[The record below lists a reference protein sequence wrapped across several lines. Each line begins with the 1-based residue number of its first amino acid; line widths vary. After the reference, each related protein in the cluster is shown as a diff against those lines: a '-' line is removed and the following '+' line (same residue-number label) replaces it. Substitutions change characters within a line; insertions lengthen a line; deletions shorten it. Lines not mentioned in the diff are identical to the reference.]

1 MSVRS
6 RVRTFGRA
14 VFRAADLRGQVSEEL
29 AFHIESYATE
39 LERRGVPRDEAMRRA
54 RMELGSRERVREE
67 VNRASGGEMVRA
79 FWGDLRYAIRALK
92 RSPGFALAAVG
103 TLALGIGA
111 VTAVF
116 SVVNTVLLKPFGFP
130 DPGRLVVVRE
140 TEPKAFGPGTQ
151 VPVSYRHYLRMKTTS
166 KTLEDAAIF
175 QDSAV
180 SVSPKGDRPEIMGG
194 VTSSPNLLRVLGVQP
209 LMGRDFV
216 ASDAVKGSPEVAIL
230 SYEGWK
236 ELTGS
241 DPKAIGKTVRVDGG
255 PMTVIGVLPPG
266 VMLPKI
272 AWGDKIAGSQ
282 GIGQGE
288 TMLYMTAAPSDYDLK
303 QDTGNFNYKMIARL
317 KPGVTVAQAQAE
329 LETLQRGYTQSAHL
343 PIEVGAVVTPLAA
356 DVTRGIS
363 GALWMMLAAVC
374 GVLLI
379 GCVNLANLQ
388 LARAVT
394 AERETAVRAAR
405 GANRARLLQARLAE
419 SVVLA
424 VAGGMAGVALA
435 FVGMRGLLALA
446 PANVP
451 RLNQV
456 HMSWPV
462 LLFAA
467 GLSIAAAI
475 GFGIVPALKGMRVR
489 PETALRANTTRV
501 ANTHES
507 RRARSALVAAQVTCT
522 VALLLVTAL
531 VLRSFS
537 RLLGEKLGFDAS
549 HVTLAVVELYAPQ
562 YAGSLKNVQAVKLRF
577 TDRALEALRGLPGV
591 QQVAVTSTV
600 PMTGENWVDD
610 LIRPDHPVPEA
621 QRPPINVRWINPEYL
636 TTMQMARVSG
646 RNITEA
652 DRANPYVVM
661 ISERAAREGFSGENP
676 VGKKI
681 ELDLPGVEKA
691 PLATI
696 VGVVAD
702 DRINGLKDT
711 ASMLYAPY
719 WLYTPW
725 TLSFL
730 VRGAQPPDA
739 LMPEMRKA
747 IWGID
752 PQVAIPTLKSMDE
765 QVSDSVATERFQT
778 TILGCFGAAA
788 LLLALVGI
796 YGVLAYSVS
805 MRTQEF
811 GIRMALGSGR
821 GALVGLVLRQ
831 AAGPVLLGTA
841 AGLAVAFA
849 AMGWVRSLLYQTSV
863 VDPVAIAGSLLLLLG
878 AALLAAL
885 MPARR
890 AAGIDPAR
898 AIREE

>member
-1 MSVRS
+1 MC
-6 RVRTFGRA
+6 
-14 VFRAADLRGQVSEEL
+14 
-29 AFHIESYATE
+29 
-39 LERRGVPRDEAMRRA
+39 
-54 RMELGSRERVREE
+54 
-67 VNRASGGEMVRA
+67 
-79 FWGDLRYAIRALK
+79 
-92 RSPGFALAAVG
+92 
-103 TLALGIGA
+103 
-111 VTAVF
+111 F
-116 SVVNTVLLKPFGFP
+116 SVVLYLVTCLLFEKLVSRPMERSSDTTIPSGDLWDEQLDAVNDGPPFQT
-130 DPGRLVVVRE
+130 GRLAEESGRLG
-140 TEPKAFGPGTQ
+140 GPGSMRRSGDFMCDSIDPTNL
-151 VPVSYRHYLRMKTTS
+151 SDRLSSHDLIEKLREINLNWPGLTLVELGATKKTAR
-166 KTLEDAAIF
+166 TLQDAAIF

-209 LMGRDFV
+209 FMGRDFV
-216 ASDAVKGSPEVAIL
+216 SGDAVKGNPEVGNS
-230 SYEGWK
+230 SYDGWK
-236 ELTGS
+236 ELTGG
-241 DPKAIGKTVRVDGG
+241 DAKAIGRTVRVDGG

-282 GIGQGE
+282 GIGLGE
-288 TMLYMTAAPSDYDLK
+288 TMVYMTAAPSDYDLK
-303 QDTGNFNYKMIARL
+303 QDSGNYNYKMIARL
-317 KPGVTVAQAQAE
+317 KPRATAAHAQVE
-329 LETLQRGYTQSAHL
+329 LETLQRAYTQTAHL
-343 PIEVGAVVTPLAA
+343 PIHIGAVVTPLAN
-356 DVTRGIS
+356 DVTRGIG
-363 GALWMMLAAVC
+363 GALWMMLAAVV

-394 AERETAVRAAR
+394 AERETAVRAAL

-424 VAGGMAGVALA
+424 VAGGAAGVALA
-435 FVGMRGLLALA
+435 YVGMHALLALA

-451 RLNQV
+451 RLNEV

-462 LLFAA
+462 MLVAA
-467 GLSIAAAI
+467 GLSIAAAM

-501 ANTHES
+501 ANTRES
-507 RRARSALVAAQVTCT
+507 RRARSVLVGAQVTCT

-531 VLRSFS
+531 VLRSFE
-537 RLLGEKLGFDAS
+537 RLLGEKLGFDES
-549 HVTLAVVELYAPQ
+549 HLTLAVVELYAPQ
-562 YAGSLKNVQAVKLRF
+562 YAGSLKNVQTVKLHF
-577 TDRALEALRGLPGV
+577 VDRALVALRGLPGV
-591 QQVAVTSTV
+591 QSAAVTSTV
-600 PMTGENWVDD
+600 PLTGENWVDE
-610 LIRPDHPVPEA
+610 LNRPDHPLPEE
-621 QRPPINVRWINPEYL
+621 QRPPINVRWINPEYM
-636 TTMQMARVSG
+636 TTMQIPLVSG
-646 RNITEA
+646 RNMTEA
-652 DRANPYVVM
+652 DRANPDVVM
-661 ISERAAREGFSGENP
+661 ISERTAREGFGGDNP

-681 ELDLPGVEKA
+681 HMDWGAENADMTV
-691 PLATI
+691 

-702 DRINGLKDT
+702 GRINGLKDT
-711 ASMLYAPY
+711 ANMLYAPY

-725 TLSFL
+725 TLSFM
-730 VRGAQPPDA
+730 VRSAQPAEA
-739 LMPEMRKA
+739 LMPEMRRA
-747 IWGID
+747 IWSID

-778 TILGCFGAAA
+778 LILGCFGAAA

-821 GALVGLVLRQ
+821 SALMGLVLRQ
-831 AAGPVLLGTA
+831 AAVPVLIGTA

-849 AMGWVRSLLYQTSV
+849 AMGWVRTLLYQTSV
-863 VDPVAIAGSLLLLLG
+863 LDPVAIVGSLLLLLVAAAL
-878 AALLAAL
+878 AALL
-885 MPARR
+885 PARR

>member
-1 MSVRS
+1 MSLRS
-6 RVRTFGRA
+6 RFQTWARA
-14 VFRAADLRGQVSEEL
+14 VFRAGELRSQVSEEL
-29 AFHIESYATE
+29 AFHIESYAAE
-39 LERRGVPRDEAMRRA
+39 LERRGMSRDQALRRA
-54 RMELGSRERVREE
+54 RMEMGSGERVREE
-67 VNRASGGEMVRA
+67 VNRASGGEMARA
-79 FWGDLRYAIRALK
+79 FWGDLRHAGRSLR

-116 SVVNTVLLKPFGFP
+116 GVVNTVLLKPFAFR
-130 DPGRLVVVRE
+130 DPGQLVVVRE
-140 TEPKAFGPGTQ
+140 TEPETFGPRTQ
-151 VPVSYRHYLRMKTTS
+151 LPVSYRHYLRLKATA
-166 KTLEDAAIF
+166 KTLKDAAIL
-175 QDSAV
+175 QDLALSA
-180 SVSPKGDRPEIMGG
+180 SPNGDRPEIMGG
-194 VTSSPNLLRVLGVQP
+194 VRSSPNLLHVLGVQP
-209 LMGRDFV
+209 FMGRDFV
-216 ASDAVKGSPEVAIL
+216 SSDAVKGAPDVAIL
-230 SYEGWK
+230 SYDGWK
-236 ELTGS
+236 ELTGG
-241 DPKAIGKTVRVDGG
+241 DPNAVGKTARLNGEPV
-255 PMTVIGVLPPG
+255 TVIGVLPQG
-266 VMLPKI
+266 AMLPKI

-282 GIGQGE
+282 GIGSGE
-288 TMLYMTAAPSDYDLK
+288 TMVYMTAAPSDYDLK

-317 KPGVTVAQAQAE
+317 KPGVTAAQAQVE
-329 LETLQRGYTQSAHL
+329 LETLQSAYTHTAHL
-343 PIEVGAVVTPLAA
+343 PVRIGAVVTPLAQ
-356 DVTRGIS
+356 DVTKGIS
-363 GALWMMLAAVC
+363 GALWLMLAAVC

-388 LARAVT
+388 LARAVS
-394 AERETAVRAAR
+394 AGRETAVRAAL
-405 GANRARLLQARLAE
+405 GAGRARLLQARLAE

-424 VAGGMAGVALA
+424 AAGGAAGVALA

-451 RLNQV
+451 RLNEV

-467 GLSIAAAI
+467 GLSIAAAV

-489 PETALRANTTRV
+489 PETALRANTTRA
-501 ANTHES
+501 ANTRES
-507 RRARSALVAAQVTCT
+507 RRARSVLVAAQVTCT

-562 YAGSLKNVQAVKLRF
+562 YDDSLKNVQAVKLRF

-591 QQVAVTSTV
+591 QQVALTSTV
-600 PMTGENWVDD
+600 PLTGENWVDD
-610 LIRPDHPVPEA
+610 LIRPDHPLPEA
-621 QRPPINVRWINPEYL
+621 QRPPINVRWINPEYM
-636 TTMQMARVSG
+636 TTMQIPLVSG
-646 RNITEA
+646 REITGA
-652 DRANPYVVM
+652 DRANPFVVM
-661 ISERAAREGFSGENP
+661 ISERTAMEGFGGEDP

-681 ELDLPGVEKA
+681 ELDLPGVEKN
-691 PLATI
+691 PVATI

-702 DRINGLKDT
+702 DRINGLKDM
-711 ASMLYAPY
+711 ANMLYAPY

-725 TLSFL
+725 TLSFM
-730 VRGAQPPDA
+730 VRSAQPADA
-739 LMPEMRKA
+739 LMPEMRRA
-747 IWGID
+747 IWNVD
-752 PQVAIPTLKSMDE
+752 PQVAIPVVKPMDE

-778 TILGCFGAAA
+778 MILGCFGVAA

-821 GALVGLVLRQ
+821 GALMGLVLRQ

-841 AGLAVAFA
+841 AGLALAFA
-849 AMGWVRSLLYQTSV
+849 AMGWVRSLLYQTPAT
-863 VDPVAIAGSLLLLLG
+863 DPIAIAGSLLLLLG

-885 MPARR
+885 IPARR

>member
-1 MSVRS
+1 M
-6 RVRTFGRA
+6 
-14 VFRAADLRGQVSEEL
+14 FRAGELRGQVSEEL
-29 AFHIESYATE
+29 RFHIESYAAE
-39 LERRGVPRDEAMRRA
+39 LEQRGMPREEALRRA
-54 RMELGSRERVREE
+54 RMEMGSGERVREE
-67 VNRASGGEMVRA
+67 VNRASGGELARA
-79 FWGDLRYAIRALK
+79 FWGDIRYAIRALR
-92 RSPGFALAAVG
+92 RSPGFALAAMA

-111 VTAVF
+111 VTSVF
-116 SVVNTVLLKPFGFP
+116 SVVSTVLLKPFAFR

-140 TEPKAFGPGTQ
+140 TETGLDNGRTSI
-151 VPVSYRHYLRMKTTS
+151 PVSYRHYARLKATA

-175 QDSAV
+175 RDSAT
-180 SVSPKGDRPEIMGG
+180 SVSPNGDRPEIMGG
-194 VTSSPNLLRVLGVQP
+194 VRSSTNLLRVLGVQP
-209 LMGRDFV
+209 FLGRDFV
-216 ASDAVKGSPEVAIL
+216 PSDAATGNPQVVIL
-230 SYEGWK
+230 SYDGWK
-236 ELTGS
+236 ELTGG
-241 DPKAIGKTVRVDGG
+241 DPKAIGKTVRLNGD
-255 PMTVIGVLPPG
+255 PLTLIGVLPVG
-266 VMLPKI
+266 VKLPPI
-272 AWGDKIAGSQ
+272 AWGDKIAGAA
-282 GIGQGE
+282 GQGTEE
-288 TMLYMTAAPSDYDLK
+288 TMVFMPYAPSDWDLK

-317 KPGVTVAQAQAE
+317 KPGVTAAQAGAE
-329 LETLQRGYTQSAHL
+329 LETLQQAYVQSAKL
-343 PIEVGAVVTPLAA
+343 PVHIGAEVKPLAA
-356 DVTRGIS
+356 DVTKGIS
-363 GALWMMLAAVC
+363 GALWLMLAAVC

-388 LARAVT
+388 LARAVA
-394 AERETAVRAAR
+394 AERETAVRAAL

-424 VAGGMAGVALA
+424 VAGGAAGVALA

-451 RLNQV
+451 RLNEV

-467 GLSIAAAI
+467 GLSIAAAV

-489 PETALRANTTRV
+489 PETALRANTTRA
-501 ANTHES
+501 ANTRES
-507 RRARSALVAAQVTCT
+507 RRARSVLVGAQVTCT

-537 RLLGEKLGFDAS
+537 RLLGEKLGFDAR

-562 YAGSLKNVQAVKLRF
+562 YDDSVKNVQAVKLQF
-577 TDRALEALRGLPGV
+577 TDRALAALRGLPGV

-600 PMTGENWVDD
+600 PLAGENWIDE
-610 LIRPDHPVPEA
+610 LIRPDHPLPEA
-621 QRPPINVRWINPEYL
+621 QRSLINVRWINPQYM
-636 TTMQMARVSG
+636 TAMQIPLVSG
-646 RNITEA
+646 RNITEE
-652 DRANPYVVM
+652 DRANPFVVM
-661 ISERAAREGFSGENP
+661 ISERTAREGFGGENP

-681 ELDLPGVEKA
+681 ELDLPGFEKP

-702 DRINGLKDT
+702 GRINGLKDT
-711 ASMLYAPY
+711 ANMMYAPY

-725 TLSFL
+725 TLSFM
-730 VRGAQPPDA
+730 VRGAQPADA
-739 LMPEMRKA
+739 LMPEMRRA
-747 IWGID
+747 IWNID
-752 PQVAIPTLKSMDE
+752 PQVAIPVLKPMDE

-778 TILGCFGAAA
+778 LILGCFGAAA

-821 GALVGLVLRQ
+821 GALMGLVLRQ
-831 AAGPVLLGTA
+831 AAVPVLIGTA
-841 AGLAVAFA
+841 AGLGVAFA

-863 VDPVAIAGSLLLLLG
+863 LDPVAIAGSLLLLLG